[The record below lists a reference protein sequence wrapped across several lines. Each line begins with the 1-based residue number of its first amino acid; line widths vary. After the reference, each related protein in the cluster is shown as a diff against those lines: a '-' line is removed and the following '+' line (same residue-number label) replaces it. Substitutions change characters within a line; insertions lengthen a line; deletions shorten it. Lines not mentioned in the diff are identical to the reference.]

1 MATDRHASGPKLR
14 ILGLL
19 AGLLCLIAGL
29 WIVRL
34 SGGAPLRLGFGL
46 LVVFVGLDALIGAL
60 LGRRFLL
67 QRIGKNGVRD
77 N

>member
-1 MATDRHASGPKLR
+1 MAAGSGANRPKVR
-14 ILGLL
+14 IFGLL

-29 WIVRL
+29 WIARL

-46 LVVFVGLDALIGAL
+46 LVVLVGLDALIGAL

-67 QRIGKNGVRD
+67 QRIGRKP
-77 N
+77 